1 MYTLLI
7 IFHKCAG
14 VSFVVEGCLP
24 VALLSSDAC
33 ETPIKYEVKGKIK
46 EIINNKCQEVWN
58 CDRHIYNIEQ
68 QVGNVRSV
76 FRNRKEDTIINHIH
90 IVHCVY

>member
-1 MYTLLI
+1 MWDTA
-7 IFHKCAG
+7 HVEVEANE
-14 VSFVVEGCLP
+14 VVDKQALNHTEIAIP
-24 VALLSSDAC
+24 V
-33 ETPIKYEVKGKIK
+33 TPIKYEVKGKIK